1 MATEAR
7 PILHKSRWEGPVR
20 SVSGS
25 SELLTKRPMTTDE
38 VRVWIR
44 LISQLALL
52 IVSVALLRYFVNR
65 IRHNEVT
72 LALVAAEI
80 GTALVLL
87 GSFVI
92 ATRLTGP

>member
-1 MATEAR
+1 
-7 PILHKSRWEGPVR
+7 
-20 SVSGS
+20 
-25 SELLTKRPMTTDE
+25 MTTDE